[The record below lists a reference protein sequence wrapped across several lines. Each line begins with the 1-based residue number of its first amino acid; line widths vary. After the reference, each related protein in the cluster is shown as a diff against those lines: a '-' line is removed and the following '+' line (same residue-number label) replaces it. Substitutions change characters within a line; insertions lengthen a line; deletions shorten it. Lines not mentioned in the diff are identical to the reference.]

1 MEKKKKKKKRNRF
14 LIAVL
19 PISEGIDPEISFP
32 FRFLLDDRGERKED
46 RKNESK
52 NRGEKKEKMNEQSK
66 KS

>member
-1 MEKKKKKKKRNRF
+1 MMRGDEKRGREGLVILWKKKKKKKKKRNRF

-46 RKNESK
+46 RKNE
-52 NRGEKKEKMNEQSK
+52 
-66 KS
+66 